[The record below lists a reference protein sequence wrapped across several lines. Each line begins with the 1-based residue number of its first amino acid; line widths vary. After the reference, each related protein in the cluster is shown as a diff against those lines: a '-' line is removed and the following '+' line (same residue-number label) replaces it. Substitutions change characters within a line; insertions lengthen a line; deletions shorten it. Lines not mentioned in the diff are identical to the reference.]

1 MFFWLNRAI
10 IFTMD
15 MDFNESG
22 EKPRFITKKREGQG
36 ANGSRV
42 YDISM
47 FKPYKGGQGEY
58 DQIGTYEVV
67 DESEAA
73 AITEKK
79 LLNLIK
85 LLSGKKSLDDLSNL
99 TDTRLL
105 FTIVNK
111 KEESDPSVINF
122 RTYDGNGVSTENAV
136 LILEKGVLND

>member
-1 MFFWLNRAI
+1 
-10 IFTMD
+10 
-15 MDFNESG
+15 
-22 EKPRFITKKREGQG
+22 
-36 ANGSRV
+36 
-42 YDISM
+42 M